1 MQFGMIHYRAPGNT
15 LEEFLDYVAETGFD
29 VVELQ
34 CQDVWPEGNDLPERE
49 AERIRALF
57 EERSIAVSALSTGN
71 DFLAVGEDA
80 IRHQVE
86 RMDRLSKLAGILGTK
101 ILRTEGGSRNDQV
114 PEEKEGETIGECI
127 KRCLA
132 FTERDDTY
140 MAVDNHGHVT
150 NNPDTLLTA
159 LAIADSPRAGTN
171 LDTANY
177 RWAGHSIEE
186 CRAIYDRVAPYTL
199 HTHFK
204 DCTGTCEGGTYT
216 GTVHGKGEVDLQHAI
231 TALSRVGYK
240 GPYIAEWEGPADQD
254 NAVAYANCL
263 NWMRQ
268 NIRP

>member
-49 AERIRALF
+49 AERIRGLF
-57 EERSIAVSALSTGN
+57 EERSIEVSALSTGN

-80 IRHQVE
+80 IRNQVE

-159 LAIADSPRAGTN
+159 LAIADSPRAGLRNVVPFMTGWPHTHCTLTSRIAREPARGERTQARYMVKAKLISSTQSLHFPG
-171 LDTANY
+171 LDT
-177 RWAGHSIEE
+177 RGPTS
-186 CRAIYDRVAPYTL
+186 PS
-199 HTHFK
+199 
-204 DCTGTCEGGTYT
+204 
-216 GTVHGKGEVDLQHAI
+216 GKGLQTRI
-231 TALSRVGYK
+231 TPSPMPTA
-240 GPYIAEWEGPADQD
+240 
-254 NAVAYANCL
+254 
-263 NWMRQ
+263 
-268 NIRP
+268 